1 MASEESAPTLLSDA
15 QVREFIV
22 RGVLTLPV
30 SDLSPEFHRELHAES
45 ERMFDKGIALGNDIF
60 PGIAGLKDVME
71 SRTVRGALTS
81 LLGEGFAM
89 HPHRH
94 MHNSSSQGEQTF
106 HKDTQR
112 GKVKGFRPRWVM
124 ALYVPAGCTEEM
136 GPTAVVPQSHYL
148 ASDGLGSSFLDGD
161 DIQKGAT
168 APWCHLSNGE
178 APNDPQ
184 PLAKFLQEEKL
195 TTDLRVGSVTLM
207 HFDVVH
213 RGTARAL
220 EEHLESVPFRSM
232 FK

>member
-81 LLGEGFAM
+81 LLGEGYAM

-106 HKDTQR
+106 HKGVHHHFPLHNGAGIFRDTPVHTQTR
-112 GKVKGFRPRWVM
+112 SAARSR
-124 ALYVPAGCTEEM
+124 
-136 GPTAVVPQSHYL
+136 
-148 ASDGLGSSFLDGD
+148 AS
-161 DIQKGAT
+161 
-168 APWCHLSNGE
+168 
-178 APNDPQ
+178 
-184 PLAKFLQEEKL
+184 
-195 TTDLRVGSVTLM
+195 
-207 HFDVVH
+207 
-213 RGTARAL
+213 ARAG
-220 EEHLESVPFRSM
+220 
-232 FK
+232 